1 MSYDV
6 SGKLYEVSE
15 INQISDTF
23 KKREF
28 IIEVENPN
36 LQFQRTDYLKFQLTQ
51 DRCELIDA
59 YSTGEMMKVSFN
71 LRGNKWEK
79 EGRVSYFTNLEAWRI
94 EKVSAEA
101 PATGGQEAPFP
112 NPAQQQEASSQPKT
126 TESFQNSG
134 EDDLPF

>member
-6 SGKLYEVSE
+6 SGKLYEVSA

-28 IIEVENPN
+28 ILEVENPN

-59 YSTGEMMKVSFN
+59 FNTGEMMKVSFN

-94 EKVSAEA
+94 ERVSAEA
-101 PATGGQEAPFP
+101 PAGGQEAPFP
-112 NPAQQQEASSQPKT
+112 NPSQQQQTSNQA

>member
-6 SGKLYEVSE
+6 SGKVYEVFE
-15 INQISDTF
+15 TNQISDTF

-28 IIEVENPN
+28 ILEVENPN

-51 DRCELIDA
+51 DRCDLIDA
-59 YSTGEMMKVSFN
+59 FSTGDMIKVSFN

-94 EKVSAEA
+94 ER
-101 PATGGQEAPFP
+101 ATATSEDPGQSAPFP
-112 NPAQQQEASSQPKT
+112 NPSQQQQASNQP

-134 EDDLPF
+134 GEDDLPF